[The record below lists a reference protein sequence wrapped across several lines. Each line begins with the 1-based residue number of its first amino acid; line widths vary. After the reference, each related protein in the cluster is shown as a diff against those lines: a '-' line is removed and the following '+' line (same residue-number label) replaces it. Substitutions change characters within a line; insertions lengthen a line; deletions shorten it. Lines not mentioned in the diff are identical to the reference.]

1 MNRTTNINVVDGYLR
16 LLDNL
21 AINSKLDLIAR
32 LTLSMKTDM
41 KIKESAFKKS
51 FGAFQS
57 EQTAEEIIDEI
68 RSSRV
73 FNRKIE
79 TF

>member
-1 MNRTTNINVVDGYLR
+1 MNRTTNINIADGYLR

-21 AINSKLDLIAR
+21 ELNSKLDIISR
-32 LTLSMKTDM
+32 LTLS
-41 KIKESAFKKS
+41 IKAKNRSESAFKKS

-73 FNRKIE
+73 FNRQIE

>member
-1 MNRTTNINVVDGYLR
+1 MNRATNINVVDGYLR

-21 AINSKLDLIAR
+21 AINNKLDLIAR
-32 LTLSMKTDM
+32 LTLSMKTDT
-41 KIKESAFKKS
+41 KAKESAFKKS

-57 EQTAEEIIDEI
+57 EQTAEELIDEI

-73 FNRKIE
+73 FNRQIE